1 MTFTIFNITLFFS
14 LLLLFIYLTFL
25 SYRNSKV
32 YRYRMYKL
40 YNSTINEYIKLP
52 SYEYMLFNIFY
63 KLEIPNE

>member
-1 MTFTIFNITLFFS
+1 MFTIFNIILFFT
-14 LLLLFIYLTFL
+14 LLLFIYSTFL
-25 SYRNSKV
+25 SYRNLKV
-32 YRYRMYKL
+32 YKYRIYKL